1 MWKVTDNKFSVLLS
15 LILCE
20 PKLEKKIVIEKEKI
34 VVKEKQKVS
43 APAKFDRV
51 KGTSVEDILES
62 GDTIEAKTKQDSLDK
77 MFHQKSQYPLPPQRR
92 LELIESYISKPK
104 YSVRRISLLCQWIN
118 SLHIW
123 PQTISILTLHK
134 EICNG
139 LLLARLVKKLNPTVQ
154 FVNLN
159 EKALSKKPAL
169 ENLEQALGHIW
180 RAKSLNNTRIPTAN
194 DIYSGNTSKTAVLLN
209 ELYSVYVQRPLYKSA
224 LKLLKWYNAILK
236 QYQRPLPNYVLDD
249 GNLAGVWPHFQSG
262 TALFCVLYHFYGSS
276 SIGDGSSSQRLDP
289 LRIVG
294 EPNSICD
301 FRDNL
306 SYIFCILE
314 VLGVDVIW
322 TVEDWISNPDT
333 ELILLQLSLVY
344 EKLKNRQC
352 TLPPANGD
360 KPGLTSG
367 PNGEALVIGLVFSD
381 ALSNFKYVSKSRKAV
396 RLGYNKDSMS
406 LLPIEDN
413 SSRNSRFARNGY
425 LPKGMVS
432 SNAKV
437 SQISLPFRELSNST
451 RGDWNARTKLSTDK
465 DKFEGLN
472 LVMLLREHH
481 NKNHDQVYGKTESD
495 KSPSKNKEILQLN
508 PTDVVKDSEKMIEQ
522 LEKELAAAQLQ
533 FVSYEESLAD
543 RYLQLE
549 SNAPMFS
556 IEEYET
562 ALLNLEKERTDL
574 ESEKIKLQ
582 VFCCI
587 VNEERISNNC
597 MNRSILHINFHS

>member
-1 MWKVTDNKFSVLLS
+1 MSQ
-15 LILCE
+15 E
-20 PKLEKKIVIEKEKI
+20 KLEKRIDVEKEKNA
-34 VVKEKQKVS
+34 VKEKKKASSPVNS
-43 APAKFDRV
+43 NYKFDRV

-62 GDTIEAKTKQDSLDK
+62 GDTTESKSKHDSLDK
-77 MFHQKSQYPLPPQRR
+77 MFHQKNQLPLPPQRR
-92 LELIESYISKPK
+92 LELIETYISKPK

-118 SLHIW
+118 SLHVW
-123 PQTISILTLHK
+123 PQNISILTLHK

-180 RAKSLNNTRIPTAN
+180 RAKSLNNTRIPTAS
-194 DIYSGNTSKTAVLLN
+194 DIYSGNTAKTAVLLN

-276 SIGDGSSSQRLDP
+276 SIGDESSSQRLDP

-314 VLGVDVIW
+314 ILGIDVIW

-344 EKLKNRQC
+344 EQLRNRQC

-381 ALSNFKYVSKSRKAV
+381 ALSNFKFVSKSRKAV

-413 SSRNSRFARNGY
+413 SSRSSRFSRNGY

-437 SQISLPFRELSNST
+437 SQISLPFRELNNLA

-465 DKFEGLN
+465 DKYEGLN

-481 NKNHDQVYGKTESD
+481 NKNHEQGLGKTELD
-495 KSPSKNKEILQLN
+495 KSPSKNKEVLQLN
-508 PTDVVKDSEKMIEQ
+508 PTDIVKDSEKMIEQ
-522 LEKELAAAQLQ
+522 LEKELADAQLQ
-533 FVSYEESLAD
+533 FVSYEEALAD

-556 IEEYET
+556 IEEYEA

-582 VFCCI
+582 V
-587 VNEERISNNC
+587 C
-597 MNRSILHINFHS
+597 ML